1 MQTIFMCYT
10 FIGEKVLVWS
20 RNRLWLEN
28 SNSIDEKLK
37 RKYFCRA
44 CVIDF
49 QDPSSSFLFQYTI
62 MTQKRGT
69 KINIS
74 KSNWD
79 FDVRPKDSRYIEI
92 NISADAM
99 LHVNHRKNKGMGMK
113 KPSSLMLDF
122 SLCWNNRNHLV
133 LDYSPKHTPHV
144 SSSTKFI
151 SKWFEF

>member
-1 MQTIFMCYT
+1 MNEWEDEDAWKYSMN
-10 FIGEKVLVWS
+10 GET
-20 RNRLWLEN
+20 R
-28 SNSIDEKLK
+28 K
-37 RKYFCRA
+37 RFWFCQEI
-44 CVIDF
+44 VIDF

-79 FDVRPKDSRYIEI
+79 FDVRPKDSTRYIEI

-122 SLCWNNRNHLV
+122 SIRITETIWF
-133 LDYSPKHTPHV
+133 
-144 SSSTKFI
+144 STIQNTHRMFQAPPNSFQSGSNSNVTI
-151 SKWFEF
+151 T